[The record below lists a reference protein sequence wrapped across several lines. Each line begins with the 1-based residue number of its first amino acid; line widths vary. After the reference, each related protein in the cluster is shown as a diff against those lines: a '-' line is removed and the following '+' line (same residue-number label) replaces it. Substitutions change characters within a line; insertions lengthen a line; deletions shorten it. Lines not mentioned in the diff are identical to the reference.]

1 MTRFASAL
9 SQHPIAANAVGEAAG
24 EILEHLDGEGCDLA
38 VCFASTH
45 HVGAFE
51 DIGPALRNILEPR
64 VLVGGTAV
72 AVAGGPHEI
81 EENPAL
87 TVFAARLDG
96 ATLTPVTLRVQETPD
111 GAALTGWPSLDQSP
125 GSLLLFADPFTFP
138 VDAFLQRVNRD
149 LPGLQI
155 IGGLASAAGSPG
167 GNRLVLDDHVVDEGA
182 VGVFVDGGGIEVRTL
197 VSQGCRP
204 IGRPY
209 VVTRGD
215 QNLIE
220 ELGGKPAIE
229 RLQELAGAASEEE
242 RELLRRGLHVG
253 LVVDEH
259 KAEFSRGDFLVRNLL
274 GADESSGALAV
285 GEQVSVGQTVQF
297 HVRDARAAD
306 EDLRRAL
313 EREAAALAG
322 RQAAGALLFTCN
334 GRGSRMF
341 AEPDHD
347 AGLVAAVLG
356 EIPVAGLFCAGE
368 LGPVGGRN
376 FLHTF
381 TASIALFR

>member
-96 ATLTPVTLRVQETPD
+96 AALTPVTLRVQETPD

-297 HVRDARAAD
+297 HVRDAGAAD
-306 EDLRRAL
+306 EDLREMLTGVDA
-313 EREAAALAG
+313 EA
-322 RQAAGALLFTCN
+322 ALLFTCN
-334 GRGSRMF
+334 GRGRHLF
-341 AEPDHD
+341 TVPDHD
-347 AGLVAAVLG
+347 AGMVENLLG
-356 EIPVAGLFCAGE
+356 PIPLAGAFCAGE
-368 LGPVGGRN
+368 IGPVGGRN
-376 FLHTF
+376 FLHGF
-381 TASIALFR
+381 TASLALFA

>member
-1 MTRFASAL
+1 MSAFASAL
-9 SQHPIAANAVGEAAG
+9 SQHPIATQAVGEAAG
-24 EILEHLDGEGCDLA
+24 EILERLDGEGCDLA

-64 VLVGGTAV
+64 VLIGGTAV
-72 AVAGGPHEI
+72 AVAGGAHEI

-96 ATLTPVTLRVQETPD
+96 ATLMPVTLRVQETPD
-111 GAALTGWPSLDQSP
+111 GAALTGWPSLDRPP

-167 GNRLVLDDHVVDEGA
+167 GNRLVLDDNVVDEGA
-182 VGVFVDGGGIEVRTL
+182 VGVFVDGGSIEVRTL

-209 VVTRGD
+209 VVTRAE

-297 HVRDARAAD
+297 HVRDAGAAD
-306 EDLRRAL
+306 EDLREMLTGVDAD
-313 EREAAALAG
+313 A
-322 RQAAGALLFTCN
+322 ALLFTCN
-334 GRGSRMF
+334 GRGRHLF
-341 AEPDHD
+341 TVPDHD
-347 AGLVAAVLG
+347 AGMVENLLG
-356 EIPVAGLFCAGE
+356 PIPLAGAFCAGE
-368 LGPVGGRN
+368 IGPVGGRN
-376 FLHTF
+376 FLHGF
-381 TASIALFR
+381 TASLALFA

>member
-9 SQHPIAANAVGEAAG
+9 SQHPVAANAVGEAAG

-87 TVFAARLDG
+87 TVFAARLDA

-111 GAALTGWPSLDQSP
+111 GAALAGWPSLDRSP
-125 GSLLLFADPFTFP
+125 ASLLLFADPFTFP

-149 LPGLQI
+149 RPGLQI

-209 VVTRGD
+209 VVTRGE

-274 GADESSGALAV
+274 GADESTGALAV

-297 HVRDARAAD
+297 HVRDAGAAD
-306 EDLRRAL
+306 EDLREMLTGVDAD
-313 EREAAALAG
+313 A
-322 RQAAGALLFTCN
+322 ALLFTCN
-334 GRGSRMF
+334 GRGRHLF
-341 AEPDHD
+341 TVPDHD
-347 AGLVAAVLG
+347 AGMVENLLG
-356 EIPVAGLFCAGE
+356 PIPLAGAFCAGE
-368 LGPVGGRN
+368 IGPVGGRN
-376 FLHTF
+376 FLHGF
-381 TASIALFR
+381 TASLALFA

>member
-1 MTRFASAL
+1 MSAFASAL
-9 SQHPIAANAVGEAAG
+9 SQHPIATQAVGEAAG
-24 EILEHLDGEGCDLA
+24 EILERLDGEGCDLA

-64 VLVGGTAV
+64 VLIGGTAV
-72 AVAGGPHEI
+72 AVAGGAHEI

-111 GAALTGWPSLDQSP
+111 GAALTGWPSLDHPP

-167 GNRLVLDDHVVDEGA
+167 GNRLVLDDGVVDEGA
-182 VGVFVDGGGIEVRTL
+182 VGVFVDGGSIEVRTL

-204 IGRPY
+204 IGLPY
-209 VVTRGD
+209 VVTRAE

-242 RELLRRGLHVG
+242 RELLRGGLHVG

-297 HVRDARAAD
+297 HVRDAGAAD
-306 EDLRRAL
+306 EDLREMLTGVDAD
-313 EREAAALAG
+313 A
-322 RQAAGALLFTCN
+322 ALLFTCN
-334 GRGSRMF
+334 GRGRHLF
-341 AEPDHD
+341 TVPDHD
-347 AGLVAAVLG
+347 AGMVEKLLG
-356 EIPVAGLFCAGE
+356 PIPLAGAFCAGE
-368 LGPVGGRN
+368 IGPVGGRN
-376 FLHTF
+376 FLHGF
-381 TASIALFR
+381 TASLALFA

>member
-285 GEQVSVGQTVQF
+285 GEQVAVGQTVQF
-297 HVRDARAAD
+297 HVRDAGAAD
-306 EDLRRAL
+306 EDLREMLTGVDA
-313 EREAAALAG
+313 EA
-322 RQAAGALLFTCN
+322 ALLFTCN
-334 GRGSRMF
+334 GRGRHF
-341 AEPDHD
+341 FTVPDHD
-347 AGLVAAVLG
+347 AGMVENLLG
-356 EIPVAGLFCAGE
+356 PIPLAGAFCAGE
-368 LGPVGGRN
+368 IGPVGGRN
-376 FLHTF
+376 FLHGF
-381 TASIALFR
+381 TASLALFA

>member
-51 DIGPALRNILEPR
+51 DIGPALRNILEPQ

-155 IGGLASAAGSPG
+155 IGGLASSAGSPG
-167 GNRLVLDDHVVDEGA
+167 GNRLVLDDRVVDEGA
-182 VGVFVDGGGIEVRTL
+182 VGVFVDGGGIAVQTL

-209 VVTRGD
+209 VVTRGE

-259 KAEFSRGDFLVRNLL
+259 KADFSRGDFLVRNLL

-297 HVRDARAAD
+297 HVRDAGAAD
-306 EDLRRAL
+306 EDLREMLTGVDA
-313 EREAAALAG
+313 EA
-322 RQAAGALLFTCN
+322 ALLFTCN
-334 GRGSRMF
+334 GRGRHLF
-341 AEPDHD
+341 TVPDHD
-347 AGLVAAVLG
+347 AGMVEKLLG
-356 EIPVAGLFCAGE
+356 PIPLAGAFCAGE
-368 LGPVGGRN
+368 IGPVGGRN
-376 FLHTF
+376 FLHGF
-381 TASIALFR
+381 TASLALFA

>member
-9 SQHPIAANAVGEAAG
+9 SQHPVAANAVGEAAG

-87 TVFAARLDG
+87 TVFAARLDA

-111 GAALTGWPSLDQSP
+111 GAALAGWPSLDRSP
-125 GSLLLFADPFTFP
+125 ASLLLFADPFTFP

-209 VVTRGD
+209 VVTRGE

-274 GADESSGALAV
+274 GADESTGALAV

-297 HVRDARAAD
+297 HVRDAGAAD
-306 EDLRRAL
+306 EDLREMLTGVDAD
-313 EREAAALAG
+313 A
-322 RQAAGALLFTCN
+322 ALLFTCN
-334 GRGSRMF
+334 GRGRHLF
-341 AEPDHD
+341 TVPDHD
-347 AGLVAAVLG
+347 AGMVENLLG
-356 EIPVAGLFCAGE
+356 PIPLAGAFCAGE
-368 LGPVGGRN
+368 IGPVGGRN
-376 FLHTF
+376 FLHGF
-381 TASIALFR
+381 TASLALFA

>member
-64 VLVGGTAV
+64 VLVGGTAI

-297 HVRDARAAD
+297 HVRDAGAAD
-306 EDLRRAL
+306 EDLREMLTGVDA
-313 EREAAALAG
+313 EA
-322 RQAAGALLFTCN
+322 ALLFTCN
-334 GRGSRMF
+334 GRGRHLF
-341 AEPDHD
+341 TVPDHD
-347 AGLVAAVLG
+347 AGMVENLLG
-356 EIPVAGLFCAGE
+356 PIPLAGAFCAGE
-368 LGPVGGRN
+368 IGPVGGRN
-376 FLHTF
+376 FLHGF
-381 TASIALFR
+381 TASLALFA

>member
-1 MTRFASAL
+1 MSAFASAL
-9 SQHPIAANAVGEAAG
+9 SQHPIATQAVGEAAG
-24 EILEHLDGEGCDLA
+24 QILERLDGEGCDLA

-51 DIGPALRNILEPR
+51 DIGPALRNILDPR

-72 AVAGGPHEI
+72 AVAGGAHEI

-87 TVFAARLDG
+87 TVFAARLEG

-111 GAALTGWPSLDQSP
+111 GAALTGWPSLGDRP
-125 GSLLLFADPFTFP
+125 PASLLLFADPFTFP

-155 IGGLASAAGSPG
+155 IGGLASSAGSPG
-167 GNRLVLDDHVVDEGA
+167 GNRLVLDDRVVDEGA
-182 VGVFVDGGGIEVRTL
+182 VGVFVDGGSVEVRTL

-209 VVTRGD
+209 VVTRAE

-242 RELLRRGLHVG
+242 RELLRGGLHVG

-297 HVRDARAAD
+297 HVRDAGAAD
-306 EDLRRAL
+306 EDLREMLTGVDAD
-313 EREAAALAG
+313 A
-322 RQAAGALLFTCN
+322 ALLFTCN
-334 GRGSRMF
+334 GRGRHLF
-341 AEPDHD
+341 TVPDHD
-347 AGLVAAVLG
+347 AGMVENLLG
-356 EIPVAGLFCAGE
+356 PIPLAGAFCAGE
-368 LGPVGGRN
+368 IGPVGGRN
-376 FLHTF
+376 FLHGF
-381 TASIALFR
+381 TASLALFA

>member
-1 MTRFASAL
+1 MTKFASAL

-111 GAALTGWPSLDQSP
+111 GAALTGWPSVDQSP
-125 GSLLLFADPFTFP
+125 SSLLLFADPFTFP

-209 VVTRGD
+209 VVTRGEH
-215 QNLIE
+215 NLIE

-274 GADESSGALAV
+274 GAEESSGALAV

-297 HVRDARAAD
+297 HVRDAGAAD
-306 EDLRRAL
+306 EDLREMLTGVDA
-313 EREAAALAG
+313 EA
-322 RQAAGALLFTCN
+322 ALLFTCN
-334 GRGSRMF
+334 GRGRHLF
-341 AEPDHD
+341 TVPDHD
-347 AGLVAAVLG
+347 AGMVENLLG
-356 EIPVAGLFCAGE
+356 PIPLAGAFCAGE
-368 LGPVGGRN
+368 IGPVGGRN
-376 FLHTF
+376 FLHGF
-381 TASIALFR
+381 TASLALFA

>member
-1 MTRFASAL
+1 MTKFASAL
-9 SQHPIAANAVGEAAG
+9 SQHPIAANALGEAAG
-24 EILEHLDGEGCDLA
+24 EILERLDGEGCDLA

-96 ATLTPVTLRVQETPD
+96 AMLTPVTLRVQETPD
-111 GAALTGWPSLDQSP
+111 GAALTGWPSLDRSP
-125 GSLLLFADPFTFP
+125 ASLLMFADPFTFP

-167 GNRLVLDDHVVDEGA
+167 GNRLVLDDHVVD
-182 VGVFVDGGGIEVRTL
+182 GGGIEVRTL

-209 VVTRGD
+209 VVTRGE

-259 KAEFSRGDFLVRNLL
+259 KADFSRGDFLVRNLL

-297 HVRDARAAD
+297 HVRDAGAAD
-306 EDLRRAL
+306 EDLREMLTGVDAD
-313 EREAAALAG
+313 A
-322 RQAAGALLFTCN
+322 ALLFTCN
-334 GRGSRMF
+334 GRGRHLF
-341 AEPDHD
+341 TVPDHD
-347 AGLVAAVLG
+347 AGMVESLLG
-356 EIPVAGLFCAGE
+356 PIPLAGAFCAGE
-368 LGPVGGRN
+368 IGPVGGRN
-376 FLHTF
+376 FLHGF
-381 TASIALFR
+381 TASLALFA

>member
-297 HVRDARAAD
+297 HVRDAGAAD
-306 EDLRRAL
+306 EDLREMLTGVDA
-313 EREAAALAG
+313 EA
-322 RQAAGALLFTCN
+322 ALLFTCN
-334 GRGSRMF
+334 GRGRHLF
-341 AEPDHD
+341 TVPDHD
-347 AGLVAAVLG
+347 AGMVENLLG
-356 EIPVAGLFCAGE
+356 PIPLAGAFCAGE
-368 LGPVGGRN
+368 IGPVGGRN
-376 FLHTF
+376 FLHGF
-381 TASIALFR
+381 TASLALFA

>member
-1 MTRFASAL
+1 MSAFASAL
-9 SQHPIAANAVGEAAG
+9 SQHPIATQAVGEAAG
-24 EILEHLDGEGCDLA
+24 EILERLDGEGCDLA

-72 AVAGGPHEI
+72 AVAGGAHEI

-87 TVFAARLDG
+87 TVFAARLEG

-111 GAALTGWPSLDQSP
+111 GAALTGWPSLDRP
-125 GSLLLFADPFTFP
+125 PACLLLFADPFTFP

-167 GNRLVLDDHVVDEGA
+167 GNRLVLDDGVADEGA
-182 VGVFVDGGGIEVRTL
+182 VGVFVDGGSIEVRTL

-209 VVTRGD
+209 VVTRAE

-242 RELLRRGLHVG
+242 RELLRGGLHVG

-274 GADESSGALAV
+274 GADENSGALAV

-297 HVRDARAAD
+297 HVRDAAAAD
-306 EDLRRAL
+306 EDLREMLTGVDAD
-313 EREAAALAG
+313 A
-322 RQAAGALLFTCN
+322 ALLFTCN
-334 GRGSRMF
+334 GRGRHLF
-341 AEPDHD
+341 TVPDHD
-347 AGLVAAVLG
+347 AGMVENLLG
-356 EIPVAGLFCAGE
+356 PIPLAGAFCAGE
-368 LGPVGGRN
+368 IGPVGGRN
-376 FLHTF
+376 FLHGF
-381 TASIALFR
+381 TASLALFA

>member
-1 MTRFASAL
+1 MSAFASAL
-9 SQHPIAANAVGEAAG
+9 SQHPIATQAVGEAAG
-24 EILEHLDGEGCDLA
+24 EILERLDGEGCDLA

-72 AVAGGPHEI
+72 AVAGGAHEI

-87 TVFAARLDG
+87 TVFAARLEG

-111 GAALTGWPSLDQSP
+111 GAALTGWPSLDRP
-125 GSLLLFADPFTFP
+125 PARLLLFADPFTFP

-167 GNRLVLDDHVVDEGA
+167 GNRLVLDDGVADEGA
-182 VGVFVDGGGIEVRTL
+182 VGVFVDGGSIEVRTL

-209 VVTRGD
+209 VVTRAE

-242 RELLRRGLHVG
+242 RELLRGGLHVG

-274 GADESSGALAV
+274 GADENSGALAV

-297 HVRDARAAD
+297 HVRDAAAAD
-306 EDLRRAL
+306 EDLREMLTGVDAD
-313 EREAAALAG
+313 A
-322 RQAAGALLFTCN
+322 ALLFTCN
-334 GRGSRMF
+334 GRGRHLF
-341 AEPDHD
+341 TVPDHD
-347 AGLVAAVLG
+347 AGMVENLLG
-356 EIPVAGLFCAGE
+356 PIPLAGAFCAGE
-368 LGPVGGRN
+368 IGPVGGRN
-376 FLHTF
+376 FLHGF
-381 TASIALFR
+381 TASLALFA

>member
-1 MTRFASAL
+1 MSAFASAL
-9 SQHPIAANAVGEAAG
+9 SQHPIATQAVGEAAG
-24 EILEHLDGEGCDLA
+24 EILERLDGEGCDLA

-51 DIGPALRNILEPR
+51 DIGPALRNILEPQ

-72 AVAGGPHEI
+72 AVAGGAHEI

-96 ATLTPVTLRVQETPD
+96 AALTPVTLRVQETPD
-111 GAALTGWPSLDQSP
+111 GAALTGWPSLGDRPP

-155 IGGLASAAGSPG
+155 IGGLASSAGSPG
-167 GNRLVLDDHVVDEGA
+167 GNRLVLDDRVVDEGA
-182 VGVFVDGGGIEVRTL
+182 VGVFVDGGSIEVRTL

-209 VVTRGD
+209 VVTRAD

-242 RELLRRGLHVG
+242 RELLRGGLHVG

-259 KAEFSRGDFLVRNLL
+259 KAEFGRGDFLVRNLL

-297 HVRDARAAD
+297 HVRDAGAAD
-306 EDLRRAL
+306 EDLREMLTGVDAD
-313 EREAAALAG
+313 A
-322 RQAAGALLFTCN
+322 ALLFTCN
-334 GRGSRMF
+334 GRGRHLF
-341 AEPDHD
+341 TVPDHD
-347 AGLVAAVLG
+347 AGMVENLLG
-356 EIPVAGLFCAGE
+356 PIPLAGAFCAGE
-368 LGPVGGRN
+368 IGPVGGRN
-376 FLHTF
+376 FLHGF
-381 TASIALFR
+381 TASLALFA

>member
-1 MTRFASAL
+1 MSAFASAL
-9 SQHPIAANAVGEAAG
+9 SQHPIATQAVGEAAG
-24 EILEHLDGEGCDLA
+24 EILERLDGEGCDLA

-64 VLVGGTAV
+64 VLIGGTAV
-72 AVAGGPHEI
+72 AVAGGAHEI

-96 ATLTPVTLRVQETPD
+96 ATLMPVTLRVQETPD
-111 GAALTGWPSLDQSP
+111 GAALTGWPSLDRPP

-155 IGGLASAAGSPG
+155 IGGLASAAGNPG
-167 GNRLVLDDHVVDEGA
+167 GNRLVLDDNVVDEGA
-182 VGVFVDGGGIEVRTL
+182 VGVFVDGGSIEVRTL

-209 VVTRGD
+209 VVTRAE

-229 RLQELAGAASEEE
+229 RLQELAGAASEDE

-285 GEQVSVGQTVQF
+285 GEQVTVGQTVQF
-297 HVRDARAAD
+297 HVRDAGAAD
-306 EDLRRAL
+306 EDLREMLTGVDAD
-313 EREAAALAG
+313 A
-322 RQAAGALLFTCN
+322 ALLFTCN
-334 GRGSRMF
+334 GRGRHLF
-341 AEPDHD
+341 TVPDHD
-347 AGLVAAVLG
+347 AGMVENLLG
-356 EIPVAGLFCAGE
+356 PIPLAGAFCAGE
-368 LGPVGGRN
+368 IGPVGGRN
-376 FLHTF
+376 FLHGF
-381 TASIALFR
+381 TASLALFA

>member
-64 VLVGGTAV
+64 VIVGGTAV

-96 ATLTPVTLRVQETPD
+96 ATLTPVTLRVQDTPD
-111 GAALTGWPSLDQSP
+111 GAALTGWPSLDRSA

-167 GNRLVLDDHVVDEGA
+167 GNRLLLDDRVVDEGA

-209 VVTRGD
+209 VVTRGE

-242 RELLRRGLHVG
+242 RELLRRGLHMG

-297 HVRDARAAD
+297 HVRDAGAAD
-306 EDLRRAL
+306 EDLREMLTGVDA
-313 EREAAALAG
+313 EA
-322 RQAAGALLFTCN
+322 ALLFTCN
-334 GRGSRMF
+334 GRGRHLF
-341 AEPDHD
+341 TVPDHD
-347 AGLVAAVLG
+347 AGMVENLLG
-356 EIPVAGLFCAGE
+356 PIPLAGAFCAGE
-368 LGPVGGRN
+368 IGPVGGRN
-376 FLHTF
+376 FLHGF
-381 TASIALFR
+381 TASLALFA

>member
-1 MTRFASAL
+1 MSRFASAL

-24 EILEHLDGEGCDLA
+24 EILERLDGEGCDLA

-111 GAALTGWPSLDQSP
+111 GAALTGWPSLDRSP
-125 GSLLLFADPFTFP
+125 ASLLLFADPFTFP

-155 IGGLASAAGSPG
+155 IGGLASSAGSPG
-167 GNRLVLDDHVVDEGA
+167 GNRLVLDDRVVDEGA

-209 VVTRGD
+209 VVTRGE

-297 HVRDARAAD
+297 HVRDAGAAD
-306 EDLRRAL
+306 EDLREMLTGVDA
-313 EREAAALAG
+313 EA
-322 RQAAGALLFTCN
+322 ALLFTCN
-334 GRGSRMF
+334 GRGRHLF
-341 AEPDHD
+341 TVPDHD
-347 AGLVAAVLG
+347 AGMVENLLG
-356 EIPVAGLFCAGE
+356 PIPLAGAFCAGE
-368 LGPVGGRN
+368 IGPVGGRN
-376 FLHTF
+376 FLHGF
-381 TASIALFR
+381 TASLALFA

>member
-1 MTRFASAL
+1 MTAFASAL
-9 SQHPIAANAVGEAAG
+9 SQHPIAATAVGEAAG
-24 EILEHLDGEGCDLA
+24 ELLEQLNGEGCDLA

-51 DIGPALRNILEPR
+51 DIGPALRDILEPR

-72 AVAGGPHEI
+72 AVVGGPHEV

-87 TVFAARLDG
+87 TVFAARLAG

-111 GAALTGWPSLDQSP
+111 GTALTGWPSLERP
-125 GSLLLFADPFTFP
+125 PASLLLFADPFTFP

-182 VGVFVDGGGIEVRTL
+182 VGVFVDGGIEVRTL

-204 IGRPY
+204 IGRPF
-209 VVTRGD
+209 VVTRAE

-229 RLQELAGAASEEE
+229 RLQELATAATEEE
-242 RELLRRGLHVG
+242 RELLRHGLHVG

-259 KAEFSRGDFLVRNLL
+259 KAEFGRGDFLVRNLL

-285 GEQVSVGQTVQF
+285 GEHVSVGQTVQF
-297 HVRDARAAD
+297 HVRDAGAAD
-306 EDLRRAL
+306 EDLR
-313 EREAAALAG
+313 EMLAG
-322 RQAAGALLFTCN
+322 VDAEAALLFTCN
-334 GRGSRMF
+334 GRGRNLFSV
-341 AEPDHD
+341 PDHD
-347 AGLVAAVLG
+347 AGMVENLLG
-356 EIPVAGLFCAGE
+356 PIPLAGAFCAGE
-368 LGPVGGRN
+368 IGPVGGRN
-376 FLHTF
+376 FLHGF
-381 TASIALFR
+381 TASLALFA

>member
-1 MTRFASAL
+1 MSAFASAL
-9 SQHPIAANAVGEAAG
+9 SQHPIATQAVGEAAG
-24 EILEHLDGEGCDLA
+24 EILERLDGKGCDLA

-72 AVAGGPHEI
+72 AVAGGAHEI

-87 TVFAARLDG
+87 TVFAARLEG

-111 GAALTGWPSLDQSP
+111 GAALTGWPSLDRP
-125 GSLLLFADPFTFP
+125 PACLLLFADPFTFP

-167 GNRLVLDDHVVDEGA
+167 GNRLVLDDGVAGEGA
-182 VGVFVDGGGIEVRTL
+182 VGVFVDGGSIEVRTL

-209 VVTRGD
+209 VVTRAE

-242 RELLRRGLHVG
+242 RELLRGGLHVG

-274 GADESSGALAV
+274 GADENSGALAV

-297 HVRDARAAD
+297 HVRDAAAAD
-306 EDLRRAL
+306 EDLREMLTGVDAD
-313 EREAAALAG
+313 A
-322 RQAAGALLFTCN
+322 ALLFTCN
-334 GRGSRMF
+334 GRGRHLF
-341 AEPDHD
+341 TVPDHD
-347 AGLVAAVLG
+347 AGMVENLLG
-356 EIPVAGLFCAGE
+356 PIPLAGAFCAGE
-368 LGPVGGRN
+368 IGPVGGRN
-376 FLHTF
+376 FLHGF
-381 TASIALFR
+381 TASLALFA